1 MTGEF
6 HGRLE
11 YDSIFEI
18 FSADENMDNLSVKI
32 VLHFLMNY
40 QNRENHLRVEF
51 VEIWKFTLVTTLVF
65 SVKMTI

>member
-1 MTGEF
+1 MIQF
-6 HGRLE
+6 LKYFPLMKIH
-11 YDSIFEI
+11 
-18 FSADENMDNLSVKI
+18 ENMDNLSVKI